1 MYIRMRLA
9 GSFQLMQ
16 LTRVDL
22 GHEFLLWMNVGDI
35 YEEKNEQNLTLSY
48 KITERRWGFVKLE
61 PKNPNSE
68 EVYALTYSMQ
78 VCE

>member
-35 YEEKNEQNLTLSY
+35 YEEK
-48 KITERRWGFVKLE
+48 K
-61 PKNPNSE
+61 
-68 EVYALTYSMQ
+68 
-78 VCE
+78 